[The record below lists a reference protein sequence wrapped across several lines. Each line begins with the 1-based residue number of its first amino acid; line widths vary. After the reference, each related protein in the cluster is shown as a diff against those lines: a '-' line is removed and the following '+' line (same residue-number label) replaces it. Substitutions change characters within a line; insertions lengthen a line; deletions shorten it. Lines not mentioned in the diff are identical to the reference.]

1 MLHTFNWF
9 DIALILIVLWSA
21 LAGFRAGLARVV
33 IGFIAAMCGLVAG
46 FWFYQILA
54 AKLLPWVKTVTA
66 ADILGFLIIFV
77 VVLVL
82 GSIISALFSRFFN
95 WIGLSAINQL
105 LGAVAGVL
113 RGALLIAAL
122 VYVLVAFSP
131 SPTPSFLGNSKVLPY
146 TLQISSWLVGLV
158 PRELRDAF
166 TEQMEN
172 LKQLWAPPK
181 DHHGQQV

>member
-9 DIALILIVLWSA
+9 DIALIVLVLWSA

-46 FWFYQILA
+46 FWFYGVLA
-54 AKLLPWVKTVTA
+54 ARLLPWVKTMAVA
-66 ADILGFLIIFV
+66 QILGFLIIFAAA
-77 VVLVL
+77 LLL
-82 GSIISALFSRFFN
+82 GSVVSMLLSRFFN
-95 WIGLSAINQL
+95 WMGLSGFNHF
-105 LGAVAGVL
+105 LGGLAGIA
-113 RGALLIAAL
+113 RGTLLIAAL
-122 VYVLVAFSP
+122 VDVLVAFSP

-146 TLQISSWLVGLV
+146 TLQISSWLVSLA

-181 DHHGQQV
+181 DHNSREV